1 MEAGAQIDRT
11 SKQGMTPLCMAVA
24 GGHTEVV
31 KLLLDSNADPNMTG
45 PLAGSGDPGKYA
57 LVSCQKGEIITSL
70 LLTLSFTTR
79 ESFTPELNDRK
90 LNEKLN

>member
-1 MEAGAQIDRT
+1 MSRNPTNGTSFLYLIKIYSGDVSTAKQIVESGAQIDRT

-45 PLAGSGDPGKYA
+45 PLAGSGDPGK
-57 LVSCQKGEIITSL
+57 
-70 LLTLSFTTR
+70 
-79 ESFTPELNDRK
+79 
-90 LNEKLN
+90 